1 MVELI
6 KGFSL
11 SLLSRNTI
19 TKSPKD
25 YDFLNGL
32 LNQNKTKT
40 VQALRI

>member
-6 KGFSL
+6 KAFSL

-19 TKSPKD
+19 TETPKD
-25 YDFLNGL
+25 YDFLSGL

-40 VQALRI
+40 I